1 MRQSISHLHIESL
14 NTIGQQSAHRLEAY
28 ATLLMAKRC
37 YYEVLGVARDESDR
51 GIAKAYRKLAVKFHP
66 DSNPGDEAASNSFK
80 EAAEAYEVL
89 GDSDKRARYDRHGH
103 AGVEGGAGFGSAEDI
118 FAAFGDLFGG
128 GGGGGMFGDLFGGR
142 RGGPRRGNDVQV
154 DVQLTLEE
162 AFAGVNKTIKFNRH
176 EKCGTCS
183 GNGSRPGSRP
193 EHCQQCGGRGQVL
206 QQAGILR
213 VQTTCPVCR
222 GAGQIIVDPCGDC
235 RGAGQVA
242 APVELD
248 VAIPAGV
255 DDGMRVRLTGEGEA
269 SSGEG
274 PSGDCYCFV
283 NIRKHKL
290 FHRDSQNLIL
300 QLPISYTQAALGAT
314 IEVPTLDGRDELEI
328 KRGTQ
333 SGDVFKLHGRGMPSP
348 QGRGVGDLLIQTFI
362 ETPKKIS
369 KEQEGLL
376 RQLAELEQTEVLPER
391 KNFLQRLT
399 EYFATEEV

>member
-1 MRQSISHLHIESL
+1 
-14 NTIGQQSAHRLEAY
+14 
-28 ATLLMAKRC
+28 MAKRC
-37 YYEVLGVARDESDR
+37 YYEVLGVARDESER
-51 GIAKAYRKLAVKFHP
+51 AISKAYRKLAVKFHP
-66 DSNPGDEAASNSFK
+66 DSNPGDEEASAKFK

-89 GDSDKRARYDRHGH
+89 NDAEKRARYDRHGH
-103 AGVEGGAGFGSAEDI
+103 AGVDGNSGFGSAEDI
-118 FAAFGDLFGG
+118 FAAFGDIFG
-128 GGGGGMFGDLFGGR
+128 GGGGGMFSDLFGGR

-154 DVQLTLEE
+154 DVTLSLEE
-162 AFAGVNKTIKFNRH
+162 AHSGATKTIQFQRH
-176 EKCGTCS
+176 NQCGTCG
-183 GNGSRPGSRP
+183 GNGSRPGSQP

-222 GAGQIIVDPCGDC
+222 GAGKIIVDPCGDC
-235 RGAGQVA
+235 HGAGQVA
-242 APVELD
+242 APVELE
-248 VAIPAGV
+248 VSIPAGV

-269 SSGEG
+269 SASGG

-283 NIRKHKL
+283 NVRKHKL
-290 FHRDSQNLIL
+290 FHRDGHNLIL

-314 IEVPTLDGRDELEI
+314 IEVPTLSGREKLEI

-333 SGDVFKLHGRGMPSP
+333 SGDVFKLRERGMPSP
-348 QGRGVGDLLIQTFI
+348 QGRGKGDLLIQTFI

-369 KEQEGLL
+369 KEQENLL

>member
-1 MRQSISHLHIESL
+1 
-14 NTIGQQSAHRLEAY
+14 
-28 ATLLMAKRC
+28 MAKRC

-51 GIAKAYRKLAVKFHP
+51 GIAKAYRKLAVKYHP
-66 DSNPGDEAASNSFK
+66 DSNPGDEEVSVKFK

-89 GDSDKRARYDRHGH
+89 GDSDKRSRYDRHGH

-118 FAAFGDLFGG
+118 FAAFGEMFG
-128 GGGGGMFGDLFGGR
+128 GGGGGMFGDLFGGG
-142 RGGPRRGNDVQV
+142 RGGARRGNDVQV
-154 DVQLTLEE
+154 DVTLTLEE
-162 AFAGVNKTIKFNRH
+162 AFSGTNKSIKFNRRSQ
-176 EKCGTCS
+176 CGTCE
-183 GNGSRPGSRP
+183 GTGSRPGSRP

-235 RGAGQVA
+235 RGAGQIA
-242 APVELD
+242 APVDLD

-255 DDGMRVRLTGEGEA
+255 DDGMRVRLTGEGEG
-269 SSGEG
+269 STSGG
-274 PSGDCYCFV
+274 PSGDCFCFV

-290 FHRDSQNLIL
+290 FHRDGQNLIL

-314 IEVPTLDGRDELEI
+314 IEVPTLDGRDKLEI

-348 QGRGVGDLLIQTFI
+348 QGRATGDLLIQTFI
-362 ETPKKIS
+362 ETPKQIS

-391 KNFLQRLT
+391 KNFMQRLT

>member
-1 MRQSISHLHIESL
+1 MS
-14 NTIGQQSAHRLEAY
+14 
-28 ATLLMAKRC
+28 KRD

-66 DSNPGDEAASNSFK
+66 DSNPGDEEASSRFK

-89 GDSDKRARYDRHGH
+89 GDTDKRARYDRFGH
-103 AGVEGGAGFGSAEDI
+103 AGVEGNSGGFGSAEDI
-118 FAAFGDLFGG
+118 FAAFGEIFG

-142 RGGPRRGNDVQV
+142 GRGGPRRGNDVQV

-162 AFAGVNKTIKFNRH
+162 AYSGTSKTIKFNRRNA
-176 EKCGTCS
+176 CGTCEGS
-183 GNGSRPGSRP
+183 GSKPGSQP
-193 EHCQQCGGRGQVL
+193 QHCQQCGGRGQVL

-222 GAGQIIVDPCGDC
+222 GAGQIIVDPCNDC

-242 APVELD
+242 TPVELD
-248 VAIPAGV
+248 VAIPGGV
-255 DDGMRVRLTGEGEA
+255 DDGMRVRLTGEGE
-269 SSGEG
+269 SSGSGG
-274 PSGDCYCFV
+274 PAGDCYCFV

-290 FHRDSQNLIL
+290 FHRDGSNLIL

-314 IEVPTLDGRDELEI
+314 IEVPTLAGRDELEI

-333 SGDVFKLHGRGMPSP
+333 SGDVFKLSGRGMPSP
-348 QGRGVGDLLIQTFI
+348 RGGMKGDLLIQTYI

-369 KEQEGLL
+369 REQETLL
-376 RQLAELEQTEVLPER
+376 RKLAELEQTEVLPER

-399 EYFATEEV
+399 EYFATEES